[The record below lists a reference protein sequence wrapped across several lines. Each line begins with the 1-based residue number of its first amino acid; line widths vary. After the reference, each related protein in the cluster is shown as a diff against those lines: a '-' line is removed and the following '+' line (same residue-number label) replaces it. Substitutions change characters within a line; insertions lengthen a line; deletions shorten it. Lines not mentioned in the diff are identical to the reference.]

1 MKKAQLSES
10 ADKVVALKL
19 RAIDIVVERMIEPL
33 EDVGNP
39 EKLLGKKFEDWLPE
53 DIQRLIMIYG
63 TKEPNPLSNLIFR
76 KKYAE
81 VQELEQAEVM

>member
-10 ADKVVALKL
+10 ADKAVSLKM

-39 EKLLGKKFEDWLPE
+39 EKLIGKNFEEWTPE
-53 DIQRLIMIYG
+53 DIGRLTMIYG
-63 TKEPNPLSNLIFR
+63 TREPNPLSNLIFR
-76 KKYAE
+76 KKLTE
-81 VQELEQAEVM
+81 VRELEQEEIM